1 MQYWQYVGTI
11 RFGFSSQRTA
21 NRYCVAEVTMINR
34 MIMIQNKK
42 DEIDILNSLIA
53 VLDAFFFLEIQP
65 FPDNAICVSPN
76 HVISSFWIRLCL
88 EFDRLHLRFAYNA
101 HLGFSLLHIFHIWD
115 LHISQNLG
123 IAFIA
128 CLLTFI
134 QSLAYLIFVIF
145 FTRAKFVGSK
155 FYTQKRV
162 F

>member
-21 NRYCVAEVTMINR
+21 NRYCVVDVTMVTMIKC
-34 MIMIQNKK
+34 MILTQNKK
-42 DEIDILNSLIA
+42 DEIDILNSLFA
-53 VLDAFFFLEIQP
+53 GLGAFFFIEVQQ
-65 FPDNAICVSPN
+65 FPNNATCVSPN
-76 HVISSFWIRLCL
+76 HVISSFLIRLCL
-88 EFDRLHLRFAYNA
+88 EFAWLHLGFAYIA

-134 QSLAYLIFVIF
+134 QSLVVLMVVILF
-145 FTRAKFVGSK
+145 EVMMAITRC
-155 FYTQKRV
+155 
-162 F
+162 

>member
-1 MQYWQYVGTI
+1 MKLISLTAWLQSLM
-11 RFGFSSQRTA
+11 RFF
-21 NRYCVAEVTMINR
+21 I
-34 MIMIQNKK
+34 
-42 DEIDILNSLIA
+42 
-53 VLDAFFFLEIQP
+53 EIQP

-134 QSLAYLIFVIF
+134 QPLVVLIVVTVMMVILF
-145 FTRAKFVGSK
+145 EVMMAITRCQLRIWLSWVGCNTILQQNIIYIILGGMPQQELSTILLQ
-155 FYTQKRV
+155 FNLGD
-162 F
+162 

>member
-21 NRYCVAEVTMINR
+21 NRYCVVDVTMVTMIKC
-34 MIMIQNKK
+34 MILTQNKIK
-42 DEIDILNSLIA
+42 KMKLISLTA
-53 VLDAFFFLEIQP
+53 CLQALVRFFIGVQQ
-65 FPDNAICVSPN
+65 FPNNATCVSPN
-76 HVISSFWIRLCL
+76 HVISSFLIRLCL
-88 EFDRLHLRFAYNA
+88 EFAWLHLGFAYIA

-134 QSLAYLIFVIF
+134 QSLVVLMVVILF
-145 FTRAKFVGSK
+145 EVMMAITRC
-155 FYTQKRV
+155 
-162 F
+162 